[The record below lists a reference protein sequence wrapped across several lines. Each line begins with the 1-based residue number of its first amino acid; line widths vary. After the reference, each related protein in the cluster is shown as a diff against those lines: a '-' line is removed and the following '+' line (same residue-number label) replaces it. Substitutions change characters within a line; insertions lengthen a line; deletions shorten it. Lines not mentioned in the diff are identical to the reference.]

1 MAAVLGIGETVY
13 LGLPAQRRQSD
24 DAVVQCHTT
33 AEDQLTPVR
42 IGATQLH
49 IGSREQLQTR
59 RAYPPP
65 PRLRV
70 VDGGGPDGQGEN
82 RSHGFGVRE
91 MGVHGCRAFPIN
103 GCGHLLR
110 IARRQPR
117 WQSTKA
123 RQRRTFGP
131 ASTAPRSGEWY

>member
-1 MAAVLGIGETVY
+1 MAAVLGIGKRFTLACQPSDAKATTQWCNATPQLRINSRPSGSV
-13 LGLPAQRRQSD
+13 LRSCISGLENSSRL
-24 DAVVQCHTT
+24 VGHTRHRHGCVLWM
-33 AEDQLTPVR
+33 E
-42 IGATQLH
+42 
-49 IGSREQLQTR
+49 
-59 RAYPPP
+59 
-65 PRLRV
+65 
-70 VDGGGPDGQGEN
+70 GPDGQGEN